1 MQNLGNLLPN
11 LAQLKINGSKM
22 GSLRDMGTSLINLE
36 ILWASR
42 CSMNDIS
49 GIMMFQNLKEL
60 YISFNHIKDLTD
72 IGFLENLQVLDLEG
86 NEIDLINVEYL
97 QYLKN
102 LYSLNLSDNPI
113 TKSGSYPECILD
125 ILENLEI
132 LDEKPRNYATNQLKN
147 DVLNQNLIRNEEIGD
162 IEDSLEA
169 LLKKFGK
176 YQGEIN
182 ISEIKSKAE
191 DIFENEIKNDLKE
204 EEMILYSI
212 KKSKPNKTKSKA
224 NETMILDKN
233 HSISQIRPKT
243 ASIFRPESNI
253 SQNNFDNGM
262 SSLVS
267 SNDVAFFGNPLKILK
282 HKRNNMLTQGE
293 EVEFAPQNNL
303 MNLINEFQ
311 VEKSSEEEEE
321 EEDYDINED
330 DDLDNDIHNN
340 GEEDYDGFSPLES
353 KERINEQILNEKN
366 HEKQNSNEKNHGLM
380 KQNSKDENHLENENK
395 FEEKKTHELQK
406 KVKIIRFCK
415 CFNFI

>member
-1 MQNLGNLLPN
+1 
-11 LAQLKINGSKM
+11 M

-60 YISFNHIKDLTD
+60 YISFNYIKDLTD

-113 TKSGSYPECILD
+113 TKSGSYPKCVLD
-125 ILENLEI
+125 LLENLEI
-132 LDEKPRNYATNQLKN
+132 LDEKPRNYASNQMKIEII
-147 DVLNQNLIRNEEIGD
+147 NQNQRNEEIED
-162 IEDSLEA
+162 IDDSLEA

-182 ISEIKSKAE
+182 ISEIKSRAE
-191 DIFENEIKNDLKE
+191 DVFQNEIKNDLKE

-212 KKSKPNKTKSKA
+212 KKSKSNKKTKA

-243 ASIFRPESNI
+243 ASIFRPEVNI
-253 SQNNFDNGM
+253 IKNNFDNGM

-282 HKRNNMLTQGE
+282 HQRNNILKQGGE
-293 EVEFAPQNNL
+293 IAPQNL

-321 EEDYDINED
+321 DYDINE
-330 DDLDNDIHNN
+330 
-340 GEEDYDGFSPLES
+340 EEDIDLAIYKYNDEEENYDDFLNLET
-353 KERINEQILNEKN
+353 KEKINEEILNEKHPEKQKTNEKN
-366 HEKQNSNEKNHGLM
+366 HVLMKQNSNE
-380 KQNSKDENHLENENK
+380 ENHLEIENK

-406 KVKIIRFCK
+406 KVKINLFK
-415 CFNFI
+415 GFFIF